1 MARVYEGRKARVYG
15 AAGGLLM
22 FGTGAGMYV
31 FMGATAANV
40 PLPAVLEGAIHDAVP
55 ALAPAAGQRMP
66 LVMVALF
73 GLVSL
78 VLVAIGL
85 RNTIEALVEDDYTLK
100 VTGDRGL

>member
-1 MARVYEGRKARVYG
+1 MARVYRGIKARVYG

-22 FGTGAGMYV
+22 FATGAGMYV
-31 FMGATAANV
+31 FMGATARNV
-40 PLPAVLEGAIHDAVP
+40 PLPALLADPIHDAAP
-55 ALAPAAGQRMP
+55 SLAAAAGQRMP

-85 RNTIEALVEDDYTLK
+85 RNTVEALLEDDYTLR
-100 VTGDRGL
+100 VR